1 MLSSNEK
8 RLGSLAVANTLDNKS
23 GASSSVVKEDPTTEP
38 DVQDTSLNAEAVKAG
53 AIGSGFAY
61 RGIVSRGDGIV
72 WACPHTHFTD
82 HSAKA
87 CAAGH
92 LQRSEPDAPSN
103 VSAS

>member
-1 MLSSNEK
+1 MPSSNAK

-23 GASSSVVKEDPTTEP
+23 GASLSASKEDPTTEP
-38 DVQDTSLNAEAVKAG
+38 DVQDTNLNAETVKAG

-87 CAAGH
+87 CASGH
-92 LQRSEPDAPSN
+92 LQRSKPDGSSN

>member
-1 MLSSNEK
+1 MLSSDKK

-23 GASSSVVKEDPTTEP
+23 GASSGVSKENPTTEP
-38 DVQDTSLNAEAVKAG
+38 DVQDTTLNAETVKAG
-53 AIGSGFAY
+53 AVSSGFAY
-61 RGIVSRGDGIV
+61 RGIVSRGDGRV

-87 CAAGH
+87 CASAH
-92 LQRSEPDAPSN
+92 LQRSKPDGFPN